1 MQKINRTYL
10 RWLIVAGLIEGCS
23 TLVLFFVAM
32 PMKYYA
38 DIPEAVSIVGM
49 IHGLLFIWLVL
60 MFWFGRKIVPLPTN
74 LMWFGMAGAV
84 IPFLPFIVDI
94 PLYRILRGSRDEVS
108 A

>member
-38 DIPEAVSIVGM
+38 DIPEAVSVVGM
-49 IHGLLFIWLVL
+49 IHGVLFIWLVL
-60 MFWFGRKIVPLPTN
+60 MFWFGRTIVPLPTTWPPLFHIYYLGHREFALKAN
-74 LMWFGMAGAV
+74 
-84 IPFLPFIVDI
+84 IPSEKV
-94 PLYRILRGSRDEVS
+94 
-108 A
+108 